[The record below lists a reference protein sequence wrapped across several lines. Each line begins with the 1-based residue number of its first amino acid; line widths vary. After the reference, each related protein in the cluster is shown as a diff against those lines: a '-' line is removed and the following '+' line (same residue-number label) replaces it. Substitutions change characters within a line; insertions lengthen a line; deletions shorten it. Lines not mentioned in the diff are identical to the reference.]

1 MLKINHPI
9 KVRHIRALV
18 KAARKS
24 GVLSAAEKQNKVAMT
39 NLGLYES
46 DQEWEREGENRQVG
60 NREWAV
66 REGGREGGNLGLYES
81 DQEWEREGENRQVGN
96 REWAGREGGREPGTT
111 SPTRSGRGKGRT
123 GR

>member
-60 NREWAV
+60 NREWA
-66 REGGREGGNLGLYES
+66 
-81 DQEWEREGENRQVGN
+81 
-96 REWAGREGGREPGTT
+96 GREGGREPGTVRVRPGVGEGRGEQAGREQGGGREGGREGTWNCT
-111 SPTRSGRGKGRT
+111 SQTRSGRGKGRT